1 MKMKRVLKIIGIIIA
16 ILIILFLIHTIR
28 NYVIVTGLQ
37 NKIKPYFNS
46 SNYYMK
52 SVTTSNDGT
61 TVTMD
66 YYKKDN
72 KQVAFLERNLNG
84 EISKISIYNNGE
96 RIDRFFNNKEDKIAE
111 LDSDMAMTVNLYNG
125 LESESKWQTFLSCIS
140 ANIKSVNYNGKECYS
155 IKGFMSLTSLN
166 SEDSETIIDKN
177 TGLLVK
183 LTFGEEQSEKEY
195 KFDNVDDSIFTEP
208 DISEYT
214 LKDKE

>member
-1 MKMKRVLKIIGIIIA
+1 MEIDKFYLMKIGGIKYEDKKVLKIIGVLLA
-16 ILIILFLIHTIR
+16 ILIIVFLIHTIR

-66 YYKKDN
+66 YYKKEN

-84 EISKISIYNNGE
+84 EISK
-96 RIDRFFNNKEDKIAE
+96 
-111 LDSDMAMTVNLYNG
+111 
-125 LESESKWQTFLSCIS
+125 
-140 ANIKSVNYNGKECYS
+140 
-155 IKGFMSLTSLN
+155 
-166 SEDSETIIDKN
+166 DSETIIDKN

-195 KFDNVDDSIFTEP
+195 KFDNVDDSIFIEP

-214 LKDKE
+214 LKEKE

>member
-1 MKMKRVLKIIGIIIA
+1 MKIKKLLKIIGIIIA
-16 ILIILFLIHTIR
+16 ILIIVFLIYAIR

-52 SVTTSNDGT
+52 SVTKDNDGT
-61 TVTMD
+61 IVTME
-66 YYKKDN
+66 YYKKDK
-72 KQVAFLERNLNG
+72 KQVAFIERNLNG

-96 RIDRFFNNKEDKIAE
+96 RIDRFFNYDEDKIAE
-111 LDSDMAMTVNLYNG
+111 LDTDMTMTVNLYNG

-155 IKGFMSLTSLN
+155 IKNFMSLTSLN
-166 SEDSETIIDKN
+166 SEDSETILDKN
-177 TGLLVK
+177 TGLIVK

-195 KFDNVDDSIFTEP
+195 KFDSVDDSIFTEP

-214 LKDKE
+214 LKE

>member
-84 EISKISIYNNGE
+84 EISKISIFNNGE
-96 RIDRFFNNKEDKIAE
+96 RIDRFFDNANSKVAE
-111 LDSDMAMTVNLYNG
+111 LNSDVNMTVNLYNG
-125 LESESKWQTFLSCIS
+125 LESESKWQTFLSSIS

-155 IKGFMSLTSLN
+155 IKNFMSLTSLN

-183 LTFGEEQSEKEY
+183 LTYGEEQSEKEY
-195 KFDNVDDSIFTEP
+195 KFDSVDDSIFMEP

>member
-1 MKMKRVLKIIGIIIA
+1 MKIKKVLKIIGIIIA
-16 ILIILFLIHTIR
+16 ILIIVFLIYAIR

-52 SVTTSNDGT
+52 SVTKDNDGT
-61 TVTMD
+61 IVTME
-66 YYKKDN
+66 YYKKDK
-72 KQVAFLERNLNG
+72 KQVAFIERNLNG

-96 RIDRFFNNKEDKIAE
+96 RIDRFFNYDEDKIAE
-111 LDSDMAMTVNLYNG
+111 LDTDMTMTVNLYNG

-166 SEDSETIIDKN
+166 SEDSETILDKN
-177 TGLLVK
+177 TGLIVK

-195 KFDNVDDSIFTEP
+195 KFDSVDDSIFTEP

-214 LKDKE
+214 LKE

>member
-1 MKMKRVLKIIGIIIA
+1 MKIKKVLKIIGIIVA

-52 SVTTSNDGT
+52 SVATGNNGT
-61 TVTMD
+61 TLTME

-96 RIDRFFNNKEDKIAE
+96 RTDRFFDNKEDKIAE

-125 LESESKWQTFLSCIS
+125 LESENKWQTFLSCIP
-140 ANIKSVNYNGKECYS
+140 ANIKSINYNGKECYS

-166 SEDSETIIDKN
+166 SEDSETIVDKN

-183 LTFGEEQSEKEY
+183 LTNGEDQTEKEY